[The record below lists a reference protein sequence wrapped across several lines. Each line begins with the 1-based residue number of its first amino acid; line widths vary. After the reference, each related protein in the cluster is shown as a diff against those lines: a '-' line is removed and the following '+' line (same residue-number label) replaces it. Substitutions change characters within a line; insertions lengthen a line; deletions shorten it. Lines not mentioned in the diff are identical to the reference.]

1 MRVGKETR
9 CRGVGWR
16 SGSGDGIKER
26 LGSEVRGT
34 EVRVLTLEA
43 KGQESGLMSGY
54 QVGVRNRKRMG
65 RGQSEKSV
73 PDLRSWVS
81 AGVWTEI
88 RGGGPGW
95 GFSLEGVGAIPPVH
109 GLQHFSVNPERDGA
123 AEQQQGHV
131 GGHGH
136 DAKVQ
141 EA

>member
-1 MRVGKETR
+1 MEGQGGGQGQEM
-9 CRGVGWR
+9 
-16 SGSGDGIKER
+16 GSRIKDQR
-26 LGSEVRGT
+26 LGSEVRAGSQGS
-34 EVRVLTLEA
+34 ESSLT
-43 KGQESGLMSGY
+43 SGY

-65 RGQSEKSV
+65 RGRSEKSV

-81 AGVWTEI
+81 ARVWTET

-95 GFSLEGVGAIPPVH
+95 GFSLEGVGAVPPVH

-136 DAKVQ
+136 DAKMQ

>member
-1 MRVGKETR
+1 M
-9 CRGVGWR
+9 
-16 SGSGDGIKER
+16 GSRIKDQR
-26 LGSEVRGT
+26 LGSEVRAGSQGS
-34 EVRVLTLEA
+34 EF
-43 KGQESGLMSGY
+43 GLMSGY
-54 QVGVRNRKRMG
+54 QVGIRNRKRMG
-65 RGQSEKSV
+65 RGPSEKSV

-81 AGVWTEI
+81 SGVWTEI
-88 RGGGPGW
+88 RAGG
-95 GFSLEGVGAIPPVH
+95 GFSLEGVGAVPPVH